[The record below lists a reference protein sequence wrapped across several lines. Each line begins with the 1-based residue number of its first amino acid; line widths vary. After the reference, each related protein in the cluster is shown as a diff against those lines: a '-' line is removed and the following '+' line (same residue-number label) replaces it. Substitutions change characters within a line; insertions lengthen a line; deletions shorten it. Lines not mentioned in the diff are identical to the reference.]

1 MRRFSGASFSSRRR
15 LIALS
20 IAFLLGGCLYYTLEI
35 LWRGYSHVTMWFCGA
50 ICLSGIFQI
59 EEAYQQKPLYKR
71 ALFSALFITAME
83 FVFGCIFN
91 LWLRLEIWDYSHTPL
106 NLLGQI
112 CLPYSILWFFLAFPA
127 AFLCKLI
134 RSAVGLYKESP

>member
-1 MRRFSGASFSSRRR
+1 MPRFSETAFPSRRR
-15 LIALS
+15 LTALS
-20 IAFLLGGCLYYTLEI
+20 IAFFIGGFLYYTLEI

-50 ICLSGIFQI
+50 LCLSGILQI
-59 EEAYQQKPLYKR
+59 EEIYHKKPLYKR

-134 RSAVGLYKESP
+134 RRAVGLYKESP